1 MSTDKNLVIQIQ
13 AHYPKIYL
21 ACHSEHSKSRS
32 SASSLSNR
40 DMIILAHLYDGQLT
54 TNKALAG
61 HLKLAPSTL
70 SEALNNLVAL
80 QMLIV
85 SVDAEDERKS
95 HYQLSVQG
103 EKALQ
108 DSSVLDTQKLQQL
121 LNKLSA
127 TQQQQVVEGLRLL
140 ADASKQ

>member
-1 MSTDKNLVIQIQ
+1 MNTDVNLVIQIQ

-40 DMIILAHLYDGQLT
+40 DMTILAHLYDGQLT
-54 TNKALAG
+54 HNKQLAA
-61 HLKLAPSTL
+61 HLKVAPSTM

-80 QMLIV
+80 QMLVV

-95 HYQLSVQG
+95 RYRLSALG

-108 DSSVLDTQKLQQL
+108 ESSVLDSQKLQQL

-127 TQQQQVVEGLRLL
+127 TEQQQVVQGLRLL
-140 ADASKQ
+140 ADATNH

>member
-1 MSTDKNLVIQIQ
+1 MNIDTNLVIQIQ
-13 AHYPKIYL
+13 AHYPKIYF
-21 ACHSEHSKSRS
+21 ACHSEHNSSRS
-32 SASSLSNR
+32 SASGLSNR
-40 DMIILAHLYDGQLT
+40 DMSILAHLYDGQLT
-54 TNKALAG
+54 YNKALAA
-61 HLKLAPSTL
+61 HLKVAPSTM

-80 QMLIV
+80 QMLVV

-95 HYQLSVQG
+95 HYRLSVLG

-108 DSSVLDTQKLQQL
+108 DSSVLDTQKLQRL

-140 ADASKQ
+140 ADAARQ

>member
-1 MSTDKNLVIQIQ
+1 MSTDANLVIQIQ

-32 SASSLSNR
+32 NASSLSNR
-40 DMIILAHLYDGQLT
+40 DMTILAHLYDGQLCY
-54 TNKALAG
+54 NKQLAA
-61 HLKLAPSTL
+61 HLKIAASTM

-80 QMLIV
+80 KLLQIT
-85 SVDAEDERKS
+85 VDQEDQRKS
-95 HYQLSVQG
+95 RYQLSALG

-108 DSSVLDTQKLQQL
+108 DSSVLDSQKLQQL

-127 TQQQQVVEGLRLL
+127 TEQQQVVEGLRLL
-140 ADASKQ
+140 ADATNQ